1 MPLLKLH
8 WVATYGFIPAVIAL
22 ILAVVLVSDIH
33 ASNILTS
40 NTITRK
46 KVPLLMSTRH

>member
-22 ILAVVLVSDIH
+22 ILAVVLVSDILYINLQYYYNIWVYVGTH
-33 ASNILTS
+33 AN
-40 NTITRK
+40 
-46 KVPLLMSTRH
+46 